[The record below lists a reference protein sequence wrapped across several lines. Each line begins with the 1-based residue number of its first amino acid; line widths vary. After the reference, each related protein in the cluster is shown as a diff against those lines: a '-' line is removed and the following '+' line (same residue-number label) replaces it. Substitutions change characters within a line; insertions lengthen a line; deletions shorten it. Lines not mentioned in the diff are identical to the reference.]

1 MAREFFC
8 VYHSYRRSLQ
18 NLNDAEIGRL
28 IRALLEYSEHGT
40 APDLPGKEQIAFDFI
55 AANIDRE
62 IENYNAKI
70 AALSANGKKGG
81 RPPKTEEN
89 QKKQKVFSKSKKSQE
104 EKEDEE
110 EKEKEDEEDLVH
122 PPKSPPGGNAGKKRD
137 MQADF
142 DAFWTAYPKKVDKAK
157 ARKVWDKLHPDE
169 ALLRCMLNAVKAW
182 KRSEQWTKDG
192 GQFIPNPTTWLNG
205 RRWEDELPNVH
216 KKLST
221 DPEVSSLNL
230 EDFEKDLLR
239 YCPEFA
245 PPKKEGDQ
253 HA

>member
-81 RPPKTEEN
+81 RPLKGEEN

-110 EKEKEDEEDLVH
+110 EEEEDVIL
-122 PPKSPPGGNAGKKRD
+122 PPKCPPRGGDGGKKHD
-137 MQADF
+137 AQADF
-142 DAFWTAYPKKVDKAK
+142 EAFWTAYPKKVDKAK
-157 ARKVWDKLHPDE
+157 ARKVWDKLRPDE
-169 ALLRCMLNAVKAW
+169 ALLRRMLDAIAAW

-192 GQFIPNPTTWLNG
+192 GQFILNPTTWLNG

-221 DPEVSSLNL
+221 DPEVSGLHL
-230 EDFEKDLLR
+230 DDFEKDALR
-239 YCPEFA
+239 YRPRFV
-245 PPKKEGDQ
+245 PPKKEGDGD
-253 HA
+253 A